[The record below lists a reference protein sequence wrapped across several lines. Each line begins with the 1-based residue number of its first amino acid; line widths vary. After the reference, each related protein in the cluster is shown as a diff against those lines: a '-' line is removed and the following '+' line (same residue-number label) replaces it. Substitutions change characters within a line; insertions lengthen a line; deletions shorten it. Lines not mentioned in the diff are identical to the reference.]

1 MQTPVS
7 RLTHLKGRI
16 AARAPAESKT
26 GAYINAKDSLV
37 RNSRIPYSNP
47 MPVSDSALRA
57 NVLSRMYNLQNPI
70 GWNGTFLY
78 PNESPLNFT
87 PLRPID
93 SKTPHAVDR
102 GVREVPWES
111 NLDILSTRMIRPEF
125 SSESKGTPRREH
137 QGGMVDGI
145 RLRPVANPYFSP
157 TGQILKEF
165 DRWRSRH
172 WERWNPSSTAV
183 RGGTRLYS
191 IPKDILPRKDEL
203 GEWKQPPLSGR
214 YQADIKRQYAMHGLP
229 WIYRRDFARTKVHI
243 LDKEPIGPKRWYK
256 REYRQAKI
264 REAMR
269 NMDTMV
275 ADYRREARAAKKKTW
290 FEQIVQ
296 KLVGSQL
303 SSKYISDRKL
313 PKI

>member
-1 MQTPVS
+1 MQTGGI

-26 GAYINAKDSLV
+26 GAFINAKDFLARSSSV
-37 RNSRIPYSNP
+37 PYSSPNP
-47 MPVSDSALRA
+47 IVSSVLQA
-57 NVLSRMYNLQNPI
+57 NVLCRMHNLEDSTAW
-70 GWNGTFLY
+70 GGTFLY
-78 PNESPLNFT
+78 PKESPINFT

-93 SKTPHAVDR
+93 FKLPRALDR
-102 GVREVPWES
+102 GVREIPWES
-111 NLDILSTRMIRPEF
+111 NNDILSARLIRPEF
-125 SSESKGTPRREH
+125 SSECAGTPRREY

-145 RLRPVANPYFSP
+145 RVRPIANPYFAPS
-157 TGQILKEF
+157 GQVLKQF

-172 WERWNPSSTAV
+172 WERWNPLNAAV

-191 IPKDILPRKDEL
+191 IPKDILPKKDEL
-203 GEWKQPPLSGR
+203 GEWRPPSLGGR
-214 YQADIKRQYAMHGLP
+214 YQADVKRQYTIHGLP

-269 NMDTMV
+269 DMDAIV
-275 ADYRREARAAKKKTW
+275 ADYRREAQAAKKKTW
-290 FEQIVQ
+290 FEQIIQ
-296 KLVGSQL
+296 KLVGTQL